1 MSEDQVDE
9 ASGDEDE
16 DDEEGGGGGKKKLI
30 IIIAIV
36 LLVIIGAVAG
46 AFFAGVFDSEEEVP
60 EEQVELT
67 PEELEQADVAAAAS
81 GAITYYEIPDLTVNL
96 NSGGKQK
103 SYLKVKIKLE
113 LDNPEGMQVLEERL
127 PRVMD
132 NFQVYLREL
141 RLKDLEGSAGINR
154 LKEELLRRVNKAVR
168 PVVIK
173 DVLFQEVLVH

>member
-9 ASGDEDE
+9 DFGDDEDE
-16 DDEEGGGGGKKKLI
+16 EGGGGKKKLI
-30 IIIAIV
+30 MIIAIV
-36 LLVIIGAVAG
+36 LLIIIAAVAG
-46 AFFAGVFDSEEEVP
+46 AFFAGVFDDAPEEEGEPVP
-60 EEQVELT
+60 QTAAEQEA
-67 PEELEQADVAAAAS
+67 ADVAAALS

-96 NSGGKQK
+96 NTGGKQK

-113 LDNPEGMQVLEERL
+113 LEDPQAMQALEEKL

-168 PVVIK
+168 PVVVK